1 MKAKV
6 GKEKRVFESK
16 DVPVEIAD
24 AVRAY
29 GHDKLDAAVRC
40 ADKQQRDAQESEVR
54 ADVLAHFEEIYPDNL
69 ADVNK
74 AFDAMTKEIVRHMIT
89 VEKSVQMAVNLMKF
103 VQSLAVQVSYL
114 VHMVLAY
121 LLVVKLKY

>member
-16 DVPVEIAD
+16 DVPAEIAD

-54 ADVLAHFEEIYPDNL
+54 ADVLAHFEEIYPDNMG
-69 ADVNK
+69 DVNK
-74 AFDAMTKEIVRHMIT
+74 AFDAMIKEIVRHMIT
-89 VEKSVQMAVNLMKF
+89 D
-103 VQSLAVQVSYL
+103 
-114 VHMVLAY
+114 
-121 LLVVKLKY
+121 

>member
-1 MKAKV
+1 MPA
-6 GKEKRVFESK
+6 
-16 DVPVEIAD
+16 EIAD

-89 VEKSVQMAVNLMKF
+89 VEKIRQMAVNLMKF
-103 VQSLAVQVSYL
+103 VQSLAVQVYYL